1 MDTFFILVAFVFV
14 FAVLAVVAYALF
26 EVSPFA
32 HHKDLLRDPR
42 TGKPRLAVRWPGPS
56 RRPATARRGAIRL
69 DAPELTNAASSR
81 QKPRPIPLRLRA

>member
-32 HHKDLLRDPR
+32 QHKESFRDPR
-42 TGKPRLAVRWPGPS
+42 TGKRRWQSPRL
-56 RRPATARRGAIRL
+56 
-69 DAPELTNAASSR
+69 D
-81 QKPRPIPLRLRA
+81 